1 MAGIPYAALVFD
13 DDLATELEIE
23 DFSETLDISCKLLL
37 LLKKMRYKTNTT
49 SLEMNI
55 FATV

>member
-1 MAGIPYAALVFD
+1 MAGIPSAAFVFD
-13 DDLATELEIE
+13 DDLATELEIK

-37 LLKKMRYKTNTT
+37 LLKKMRITNTT
-49 SLEMNI
+49 SLEMNT